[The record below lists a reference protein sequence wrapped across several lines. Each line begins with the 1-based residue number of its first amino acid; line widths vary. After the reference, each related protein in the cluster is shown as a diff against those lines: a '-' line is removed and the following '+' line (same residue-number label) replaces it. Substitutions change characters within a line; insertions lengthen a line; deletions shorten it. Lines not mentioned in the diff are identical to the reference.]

1 MFTPRSILALLVVG
15 QIAAYSVG
23 EISRGVMSGLLKPLW
38 DTLTGMDGMVLR
50 VSPMDVGHFLGT
62 VVSSLVMLVVGILV
76 LVPLIRFGWPWLS
89 KTLRL
94 ESGDSSAK

>member
-1 MFTPRSILALLVVG
+1 MFTPRSILALLIVG

-23 EISRGVMSGLLKPLW
+23 EISGGVMSGLLKPLGRM
-38 DTLTGMDGMVLR
+38 LGMDGVTLR
-50 VSPMDVGHFLGT
+50 IGPMDVGHFLET

-89 KTLRL
+89 KALRL